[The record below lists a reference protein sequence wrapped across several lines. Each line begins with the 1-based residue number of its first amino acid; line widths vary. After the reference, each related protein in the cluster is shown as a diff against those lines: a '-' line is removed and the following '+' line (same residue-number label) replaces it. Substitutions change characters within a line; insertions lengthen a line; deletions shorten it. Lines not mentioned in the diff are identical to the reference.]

1 MKVHNAGLS
10 PLNSDPESS
19 RKSALPV
26 RSAGPVDEMH
36 LSELVRTLRSLA
48 GDSPERQARIE
59 QIARA
64 YASGAYQPDAGATA
78 SRIVDDGLKYR

>member
-1 MKVHNAGLS
+1 MKVHNADLS
-10 PLNSDPESS
+10 PLNSDHEPS

-26 RSAGPVDEMH
+26 RSSGPVDEMH

-64 YASGAYQPDAGATA
+64 CASGAYRPDASATA
-78 SRIVDDGLKYR
+78 AAIVDDGLKYR